1 MNSLRPSL
9 DFGLEFDVKSE
20 VWQTVFEARHQ
31 VLVALLTRFNAEGI
45 EFAYPTQTSFTAA
58 PDGTFILPYPVED
71 PGPAPAPRPRTRRKG
86 GDTSAS
92 G

>member
-1 MNSLRPSL
+1 M
-9 DFGLEFDVKSE
+9 KSE
-20 VWQTVFEARHQ
+20 IWQKVFEARHQ
-31 VLVALLTRFNAEGI
+31 VLVALLNRFNAEGI

-58 PDGTFILPYPVED
+58 PDGTFILPYAVEE
-71 PGPAPAPRPRTRRKG
+71 PGPAPEPGTRRKG